1 MISYEGAI
9 AVNSECGLGATPLGD
24 DTCGFL
30 VWAPAIDQVEV
41 HILSPEERIVPLE
54 KISRGYHYA
63 VVQGVKPGTRYFYR
77 LDGNKE
83 RADPASKF
91 QPEGVHGPSQV
102 IDPHFVWEELHWS
115 GIPLSN
121 YVLYELHVGTFT
133 AQGTFDAVVPHLDE
147 LKDLGITTI
156 EIMPVA
162 QFPGDRNWGYDGVY
176 PFAVQNSYGGP
187 EGLKRLVNSCH
198 QRGLAV
204 TLDVVYNHLGP
215 EGNYLNDFGPYF
227 TGRYRTPWGSAI
239 NFDGPD
245 SDEVRR
251 FFIENGLYWVREFRV
266 DALRLDAVHGIFDF
280 SALHFLQELACAVH
294 EQAERLNRR
303 IYVIAES
310 DLNDARL
317 VRSQEQGGYGLDAQ
331 WNDDFHHSLH
341 TLLTRERTGYYEDF
355 GRIQDLA
362 KAFAEGFVYS
372 GAYSPARRRRH
383 GNSSK
388 TISARK
394 LVVFAQNHDQVGN
407 RLKGDRLSALVSFE
421 GLKLAAGVVL
431 LSPFIPLIFMGE
443 EYGETAPFPY
453 FVSHSDPDLREA
465 VRRGRRQEFAYL
477 QVSDEPPD
485 PQEEATRQSAILD
498 HSLRHQGNHRILYEL
513 YKELTKL
520 RSEIRAFAGLSKD
533 RMEVVCLERE
543 STLVVRRWGLK
554 DQVAAIF
561 HFGDTT
567 VSVNV
572 PLPYGRWLKRLA
584 SGDERWNGPGRNL
597 PTELHSDGE
606 VSVTLTQNAFLIV
619 SLQPED

>member
-1 MISYEGAI
+1 VI
-9 AVNSECGLGATPLGD
+9 AVNSECCLGATPLGGD
-24 DTCGFL
+24 ACGFL
-30 VWAPAIDQVEV
+30 VWAPAITQVEV

-54 KISRGYHYA
+54 KISRGYHHGVA
-63 VVQGVKPGTRYFYR
+63 QGVKPGTRYFYR
-77 LDGNKE
+77 LDGNTE
-83 RADPASKF
+83 RPDPASKF
-91 QPEGVHGPSQV
+91 QPEGVHGPSRV
-102 IDPHFVWEELHWS
+102 IDHNFVWEGPHWS
-115 GIPLSN
+115 GIPLSH

-133 AQGTFDAVVPHLDE
+133 AQGTFDAIVPHLDE
-147 LKDLGITTI
+147 LKDLGITSV

-187 EGLKRLVNSCH
+187 EGLKRLVNACR

-215 EGNYLNDFGPYF
+215 EGSYLNDFGPYF
-227 TGRYRTPWGSAI
+227 TDRYRTPWGSAI

-251 FFIENGLYWVREFRV
+251 FFIQNALYWVTEFRV

-280 SALHFLQELACAVH
+280 SALHFLHELACAVH
-294 EQAERLNRR
+294 AQAERLNRR

-317 VRSQEQGGYGLDAQ
+317 VRSQELGGYGLDAQ
-331 WNDDFHHSLH
+331 WNDDFHHALH
-341 TLLTRERTGYYEDF
+341 TLLTKERTGYYEDF

-362 KAFAEGFVYS
+362 KAFVEGFVYS

-383 GNSSK
+383 GNTSK

-394 LVVFAQNHDQVGN
+394 FVVFAQNHDQVGN

-421 GLKLAAGVVL
+421 GLKLAAAVVL
-431 LSPFIPLIFMGE
+431 LSPFIPLLFMGE

-453 FVSHSDPDLREA
+453 FVSHSDPDLIEA

-477 QVSDEPPD
+477 QGADEPPD
-485 PQEEATRQSAILD
+485 PQEEATRQSANLD

-513 YKELTKL
+513 HKELIKL
-520 RSEIRAFAGLSKD
+520 RSEIRAFAGQSKD

-543 STLVVRRWGLK
+543 RTLVVRRWGGK
-554 DQVAAIF
+554 EHVAVIF
-561 HFGDTT
+561 HFGDTA
-567 VSVNV
+567 VSVTI
-572 PLPYGRWLKRLA
+572 PLPQGRWVKRLA
-584 SGDERWNGPGRNL
+584 TGEKRWNGPGRDL
-597 PTELHSDGE
+597 STALHSDGE
-606 VSVTLTQNAFLIV
+606 VSVTLTQNASLIV